1 MGGWITRSL
10 SRQVWGL
17 TKAWLMGSL
26 QAPPRRAPRPLDL
39 RALSPHLL
47 RDIGVR
53 DAAHDRIG
61 RGLHMD

>member
-1 MGGWITRSL
+1 
-10 SRQVWGL
+10 
-17 TKAWLMGSL
+17 MGSL

-47 RDIGVR
+47 RDIGLR